1 MGGGGGGGRWAEG
14 SGVEEAKD
22 QSRLGEGG
30 AIRVSCYLGNPFHP
44 ALLPKKVEN
53 CKT

>member
-1 MGGGGGGGRWAEG
+1 MTAMPEMREVGGGE
-14 SGVEEAKD
+14 GVEEAKD